1 MLFSQIP
8 IEKPDLRDYVH
19 NDMLEDRSYMR
30 EPAFHSR
37 RSATVMLIIA
47 NVIAFIVECGLCG
60 YPPQFSRFT
69 YGGYLAL
76 SWAGL
81 SHGYVWQLFTFQF
94 LHAGLLHLLFNC
106 FVIYMF
112 GRELEQVLGVKKFLT
127 LYLGSGAIGGL
138 VQALAG
144 GVAQHFPE
152 SVWASHFMGPAVG
165 ASAGALGLVAA
176 YATLYPERQ
185 LMLLLFFIIPVS
197 MRAKFLLLFSAL
209 LALFGVIFPVSNV
222 ADAAHLGGIIA
233 AVLYIRYAVH
243 WEWHWPRLH
252 RGGNQPPRRLVRVS
266 SGSSAAWGRNRG
278 YSEEDIPA
286 DEFLSKEVDPI
297 LDKISAHGIQSLTER
312 ERRILQS
319 ARDRIKRR

>member
-1 MLFSQIP
+1 
-8 IEKPDLRDYVH
+8 
-19 NDMLEDRSYMR
+19 MR
-30 EPAFHSR
+30 EPAFQTR

-47 NVIAFIVECGLCG
+47 NVVAFLVEWGLWG
-60 YPPQFSRFT
+60 YHPQFT
-69 YGGYLAL
+69 AQNYGAYFAL

-81 SHGYVWQLFTFQF
+81 SRGYVWQLFTFQF
-94 LHAGLLHLLFNC
+94 MHAGFLHLFFNC

-112 GRELEQVLGVKKFLT
+112 GRELEQVLGTKKFLT
-127 LYLGSGAIGGL
+127 LYLASGAIGGL

-144 GVAQHFPE
+144 GLAAHFPE
-152 SVWASHFMGPAVG
+152 SAWAAHFTGPAVG

-176 YATLYPERQ
+176 YATLYPERP

-222 ADAAHLGGIIA
+222 ADAAHLGGIIVG
-233 AVLYIRYAVH
+233 VLYIRYAVH
-243 WEWHWPRLH
+243 WEWHWPRLR

-278 YSEEDIPA
+278 YSDDEIPA